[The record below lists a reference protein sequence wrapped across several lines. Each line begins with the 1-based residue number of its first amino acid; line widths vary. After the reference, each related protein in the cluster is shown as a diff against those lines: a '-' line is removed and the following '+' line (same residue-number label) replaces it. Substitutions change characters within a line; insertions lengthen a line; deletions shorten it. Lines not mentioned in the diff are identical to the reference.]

1 MKRSEMFDSMLT
13 AAQRRT
19 IAKLRSPARIQA
31 FLDELAYN
39 PGNEGYFCPASVLRE
54 RRAHCYEGAVLAA
67 AMLRRIGFPP
77 LLLNM
82 FPEPGTDDEHLLA
95 VFRQHGVWGAVA
107 KSNLV
112 GLRFREPVYRT
123 LRELVM
129 SYFEPYYN
137 VARKKTLRSYARPL
151 DLSAFDCHRW
161 QSCDAAMERIAQRL
175 DALRRIE
182 LLSPPMAVALSPI
195 DERSYQAGLRG
206 SDPAGLFVP
215 SGSTATQ

>member
-1 MKRSEMFDSMLT
+1 M
-13 AAQRRT
+13 
-19 IAKLRSPARIQA
+19 
-31 FLDELAYN
+31 
-39 PGNEGYFCPASVLRE
+39 
-54 RRAHCYEGAVLAA
+54 LAA

-137 VARKKTLRSYARPL
+137 VARKKTLRSYTRPL
-151 DLSAFDCHRW
+151 DLSAFDCHGVAVVQRAM
-161 QSCDAAMERIAQRL
+161 DADRTAARRPAANRVVEPHGHGGRI
-175 DALRRIE
+175 RR
-182 LLSPPMAVALSPI
+182 STS
-195 DERSYQAGLRG
+195 GLTKPACRG